1 MVESFND
8 MEIDENM
15 NLEEEQMSSIISSEL
30 RERRE
35 LDGDASTN
43 KTMQIFV
50 QTMNGRTITLRVCES
65 DTVFLIKQ
73 KICDKEGYPLQ
84 GQRILW
90 AGKQLRDERSL
101 RFYCIHKEA
110 TLHLVFRL
118 PGGSQHNSVYNGS
131 FAFFID

>member
-1 MVESFND
+1 MVESFGD

-15 NLEEEQMSSIISSEL
+15 NLEEEQLSSVLRHDGASE
-30 RERRE
+30 
-35 LDGDASTN
+35 N
-43 KTMQIFV
+43 QTMQIFV
-50 QTMNGRTITLRVCES
+50 QTMNGRTITLRVRES

-90 AGKQLRDERSL
+90 AGKQLRDEKTL

-118 PGGSQHNSVYNGS
+118 PGGRPQREDVEVG
-131 FAFFID
+131 

>member
-1 MVESFND
+1 MVNSFNE

-15 NLEEEQMSSIISSEL
+15 SIERNNFEEEDEEL
-30 RERRE
+30 NSMQVSKE
-35 LDGDASTN
+35 DAM
-43 KTMQIFV
+43 MQIFV
-50 QTMNGRTITLRVCES
+50 QTMNGRTITLRVRES

-118 PGGSQHNSVYNGS
+118 PGGSQLISLYDGS
-131 FAFFID
+131 FASFID

>member
-1 MVESFND
+1 MVNSFNE

-15 NLEEEQMSSIISSEL
+15 SIERNNFEEEDEEL
-30 RERRE
+30 NSMQVSKEE
-35 LDGDASTN
+35 AM
-43 KTMQIFV
+43 MQIFV
-50 QTMNGRTITLRVCES
+50 QTMNGRTITIRCRES
-65 DTVFLIKQ
+65 DTVWIIKQ

-90 AGKQLRDERSL
+90 AGKQLRDEKTL

-118 PGGSQHNSVYNGS
+118 PGGRLQREDVETGEGL
-131 FAFFID
+131 FPFFIDD